1 MMNKILYIIL
11 AATSILTSCKLN
23 DQFDP
28 NNPSVSS
35 VTQNATTGQLQNLVT
50 GLEVRSKAYIGT
62 AANAYG
68 VFGREIWYFNRTDA
82 RYNQFWL
89 GQGGR
94 VPNSTF
100 FGIDAAFT
108 SAYITIKQANLLI
121 SAVANTSSVTDA
133 QKHAYR
139 GFAKTIQ
146 GYQFIIPANSQYEN
160 GIRVD
165 VADEQ
170 HPGPFVKYQPALT
183 AIRGVLEDG
192 YLELKQAGTTLPFTL
207 SSGYNGLNTPDGLI
221 KVNRALVARVAIYQK
236 DWQGALDA
244 LTQSFFDINGSLS
257 AGPAHTFSAPPDTYN
272 PLFYVLNASP
282 ATITVVHPSLLEN
295 ALPGDLRVSSKFF
308 KRTAVLTNTQG
319 DVPLSS
325 QYQDN
330 RWATNTAP
338 ITYIKN
344 EELVL
349 IYAEASAQ
357 LQQFDNAVKAI
368 NRIRSAAGLSNYSGE
383 LSTAA
388 LITEIL
394 FQRRYSLWYEP
405 AGHRWV
411 DLRRYDRLAEIP
423 VAADKGTA
431 FTQMVTPINE
441 LNWDLYA
448 K

>member
-1 MMNKILYIIL
+1 MNKFSYILFAVVL
-11 AATSILTSCKLN
+11 LNSCKLD
-23 DQFDP
+23 DQLDP

-35 VTQNATTGQLQNLVT
+35 VTNNATVNQLQNLVT

-94 VPNSTF
+94 KPNSTF
-100 FGIDAAFT
+100 FGVDGAFT
-108 SAYITIKQANLLI
+108 AAYQTIKQGNLLI
-121 SAVANTSSVTDA
+121 SALANTSSVTEV
-133 QKHAYR
+133 QKHAYL

-146 GYQFIIPANSQYEN
+146 GYQYIIPANSQYEN

-165 VADEQ
+165 VSDEQ
-170 HPGPFVKYQPALT
+170 NPGPFVKYQPALT
-183 AIRGVLEDG
+183 AIRKVLEDG
-192 YLELKQAGTTLPFTL
+192 YAELKQAGTVLPFTL
-207 SSGYNGLNTPDGLI
+207 SSGYAGFNTPDGLI

-244 LTQSFFDINGSLS
+244 LSLSFFSIDGSLS

-282 ATITVVHPSLLEN
+282 ATITVVHPSLIEN
-295 ALPGDLRVSSKFF
+295 ALPGDLRVSSKFY
-308 KRTAVLTNTQG
+308 KRTSVLTNTQG

-330 RWATNTAP
+330 RWATNSAP

-368 NRIRSAAGLSNYSGE
+368 NRIRTAAGLPVYTGE
-383 LSTAA
+383 RSTSA

-411 DLRRYDRLAEIP
+411 DLRRYDRLSEIP
-423 VAADKGTA
+423 VAGDNGTA
-431 FTQMVTPINE
+431 FTQMETPINE
-441 LNWDLYA
+441 LNWDLYS

>member
-1 MMNKILYIIL
+1 MNKILYILL
-11 AATSILTSCKLN
+11 AATSILTSCKLD
-23 DQFDP
+23 DQLDP

-35 VTQNATTGQLQNLVT
+35 VTQNATVGQLQNLVT
-50 GLEVRSKAYIGT
+50 GLEVRSKAYVGT

-94 VPNSTF
+94 VPNATF

-108 SAYITIKQANLLI
+108 SAYITIKQANLLL
-121 SAVANTSSVTDA
+121 SAVNNTNTVTDV

-139 GFAKTIQ
+139 GFAKTMQ

-170 HPGPFVKYQPALT
+170 NPGPFVKYQPALT
-183 AIRGVLEDG
+183 AIRTTLDDG
-192 YLELKQAGTTLPFTL
+192 YQELTQAGTALPFTL
-207 SSGYNGLNTPDGLI
+207 SSGYNGLNTPAGLA
-221 KVNRALVARVAIYQK
+221 KVNRALAARVSIYQK
-236 DWQGALDA
+236 DWQAALDA
-244 LTQSFFDINGSLS
+244 LSLSFFDINGSLI
-257 AGPAHTFSAPPDTYN
+257 AGPAHIYSAPPDTYN

-282 ATITVVHPSLLEN
+282 ATITVVHPSLIEN
-295 ALPGDLRVSSKFF
+295 ALPGDTRVSTKFF
-308 KRTAVLTNTQG
+308 RRNVVLTNTQG

-338 ITYIKN
+338 ITFIKN

-357 LQQFDNAVKAI
+357 LQQFDNAIRAI
-368 NRIRSAAGLSNYSGE
+368 NRIRTAAGLSNYTGE
-383 LSTAA
+383 RSTTA
-388 LITEIL
+388 LINEIL

-411 DLRRYDRLAEIP
+411 DARRYDRLSEIP
-423 VAADKGTA
+423 VAADRGSV
-431 FTQMVTPINE
+431 FTQMATPLNE

-448 K
+448 N

>member
-1 MMNKILYIIL
+1 MKKILYIL
-11 AATSILTSCKLN
+11 FAAVSILLSCKLD
-23 DQFDP
+23 DQLDP

-50 GLEVRSKAYIGT
+50 GLEARSKAYIGT

-94 VPNSTF
+94 QPNSTF
-100 FGIDAAFT
+100 FGVDGAFT
-108 SAYITIKQANLLI
+108 SAYSTIKQANLLI
-121 SAVANTSSVTDA
+121 NAVANTNAVSAT
-133 QKHAYR
+133 QKHGYL

-146 GYQFIIPANSQYEN
+146 GYQFIIPANSQYDN
-160 GIRVD
+160 GIRID
-165 VADEQ
+165 VADEL

-183 AIRGVLEDG
+183 AIRALLDDG
-192 YLELKQAGTTLPFTL
+192 YSELKQAGSALPFTL
-207 SSGYNGLNTPDGLI
+207 SSGYNGFNTPEGLI

-244 LTQSFFDINGSLS
+244 LSLSFFDLNGNLS
-257 AGPAHTFSAPPDTYN
+257 TGPAHTFAGPPDTYN

-282 ATITVVHPSLLEN
+282 ATITVVHPSLISD
-295 ALPGDLRVSSKFF
+295 ALPGDLRVSNKFF

-330 RWATNTAP
+330 RWGTNAAP

-344 EELVL
+344 EELIL

-357 LQQFDNAVKAI
+357 LQQFDNAIKAV
-368 NRIRSAAGLSNYSGE
+368 NRIRSTAGLLNYTGE
-383 LSTAA
+383 RTTEA

-411 DLRRYDRLAEIP
+411 DLRRYGRLSEIP
-423 VAADKGTA
+423 VAADKGAA
-431 FTQMVTPINE
+431 FTQMATPINE
-441 LNWDLYA
+441 LNWDLFA
-448 K
+448 N

>member
-1 MMNKILYIIL
+1 MNKFSYIIF
-11 AATSILTSCKLN
+11 AAVLISSCKLD
-23 DQFDP
+23 DQLDP

-35 VTQNATTGQLQNLVT
+35 VTNNATVNQLQNLVI
-50 GLEVRSKAYIGT
+50 GLEARSKSYIGT
-62 AANAYG
+62 ASNAYG

-94 VPNSTF
+94 KPNSTF
-100 FGIDAAFT
+100 FGVDAAFT
-108 SAYITIKQANLLI
+108 SAYQTIRQGNLLI
-121 SAVANTSSVTDA
+121 SALANTNSVTA
-133 QKHAYR
+133 EQKHAYS
-139 GFAKTIQ
+139 GFTKTIQ
-146 GYQFIIPANSQYEN
+146 GYQYIIPANSQYEN
-160 GIRVD
+160 GIRID
-165 VADEQ
+165 VKDEQ

-183 AIRGVLEDG
+183 AIRSLLDSG
-192 YLELKQAGTTLPFTL
+192 YLELKQAGTTLPFSL
-207 SSGYNGLNTPDGLI
+207 SAGYTGFNTPEGLG
-221 KVNRALVARVAIYQK
+221 KVNRALAARVAIYQK

-244 LTQSFFDINGSLS
+244 LALSFFTLDGNLL

-282 ATITVVHPSLLEN
+282 ATITVVHPSLIED
-295 ALPGDLRVSSKFF
+295 AIPGDLRLNKFF
-308 KRTAVLTNTQG
+308 KRTTVLTNTQG

-330 RWATNTAP
+330 RWATNSAP

-344 EELVL
+344 EELIL

-368 NRIRSAAGLSNYSGE
+368 DRIRTAAGLPVYTGE
-383 LSTAA
+383 RSTAA

-411 DLRRYDRLAEIP
+411 DLRRYGRLNEIP
-423 VAADKGTA
+423 VAADKGSV
-431 FTQMVTPINE
+431 FTQMETPINE
-441 LNWDLYA
+441 LNWDLYSN
-448 K
+448 